1 MHTWQLKEI
10 LLCRWLHDFP
20 CFLLLCTMVLLSRSS
35 IIFMLKQK
43 IYSEVVMSKE
53 TITLEVSKETAKMVA
68 ALTSYQREKIDTLFD
83 IWLRGRSYDN
93 NDNSVAELLSLMDET
108 AKYAEKK
115 GLTPEKM
122 EGLFDKTP
130 NGFQ

>member
-1 MHTWQLKEI
+1 
-10 LLCRWLHDFP
+10 
-20 CFLLLCTMVLLSRSS
+20 
-35 IIFMLKQK
+35 MLKQK